1 MMKIIGENIKKL
13 REEMELNQ
21 ANIAQFLNVDQSMI
35 SKIEKG
41 ERTISVDMLEKL
53 SCLFGVNINDIEKED
68 IKPASYAVAFRTT
81 KLTPEDM
88 NTIYAINRIFMNA
101 SFMTSKLKEE

>member
-13 REEMELNQ
+13 REEMGLNQ

-41 ERTISVDMLEKL
+41 ERTISADMLEKL

-68 IKPASYAVAFRTT
+68 IKPASYAVAFRAT